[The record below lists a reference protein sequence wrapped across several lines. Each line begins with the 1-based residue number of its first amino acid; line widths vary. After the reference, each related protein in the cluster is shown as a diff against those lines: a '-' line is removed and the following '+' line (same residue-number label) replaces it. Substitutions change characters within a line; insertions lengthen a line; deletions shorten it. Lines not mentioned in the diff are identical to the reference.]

1 MFELIF
7 AADMRALIFSFFF
20 LLTAVAVAQDSI
32 TPADTIITTD
42 SLQVG
47 VNYLQPPLFTHDSA
61 RMAVIQKSFLQ
72 CYPKGWFFFQRE
84 RAENGK
90 EMIFYALLMILLG
103 FGILRLSYPRYAA
116 DMFRFYFQSTFRI
129 NQIREQLSHSVF
141 AGALF
146 SLLFFFGA
154 GLYLYL
160 LAGYYK
166 LSFSVSFVNLPF
178 VSVAVILVVY
188 AFKFLF
194 IRFFAWSFEQVKAG
208 RQYLFITFLTNKIL
222 GVLLLPFL
230 IMIAFG
236 TSPIQNTGITL
247 SVSLVL
253 SLFVYRF
260 FRAYQLLQAE
270 SQIGLFPYL
279 TFLLAAEL
287 APLLLIYKLLI
298 QYL

>member
-1 MFELIF
+1 MRGLIF
-7 AADMRALIFSFFF
+7 LLFIFLSKA
-20 LLTAVAVAQDSI
+20 TIAQDSI
-32 TPADTIITTD
+32 MSADTTSKND
-42 SLQVG
+42 SLLVG
-47 VNYLQPPLFTHDSA
+47 APDIKPPLFIYDSA
-61 RMAVIQKSFLQ
+61 RAEVIKKSFLQ
-72 CYPKGWFFFQRE
+72 CYTTGWFFFQRG
-84 RAENGK
+84 RLENGK
-90 EMIFYALLMILLG
+90 ELIFYALVVLFLS
-103 FGILRLSYPRYAA
+103 FGIFRISYIRYTA
-116 DMFRFYFQSTFRI
+116 DMFRFYFQSTFRVH
-129 NQIREQLSHSVF
+129 QIREQLSHSVL

-160 LAGYYK
+160 LADYYK
-166 LSFSVSFVNLPF
+166 LSFSASFISLPF
-178 VSVAVILVVY
+178 ISILVILLVY
-188 AFKFLF
+188 TFKFIF
-194 IRFFAWSFEQVKAG
+194 IKFFAWSFEQVKAG

-222 GVLLLPFL
+222 GVMLLPFL
-230 IMIAFG
+230 PSIAFG
-236 TSPIQNTGITL
+236 GGAVQQLAISL

-279 TFLLAAEL
+279 LFLLTAEL